1 MRDRRH
7 IGNRCNTDSKSCQR
21 TNRRLPTRTWPFD
34 FDIKIFNTLILCCTA
49 CHL

>member
-7 IGNRCNTDSKSCQR
+7 IGNRCNTNSKSCQR

-34 FDIKIFNTLILCCTA
+34 FDIKIFDALILCCTA
-49 CHL
+49 SHL